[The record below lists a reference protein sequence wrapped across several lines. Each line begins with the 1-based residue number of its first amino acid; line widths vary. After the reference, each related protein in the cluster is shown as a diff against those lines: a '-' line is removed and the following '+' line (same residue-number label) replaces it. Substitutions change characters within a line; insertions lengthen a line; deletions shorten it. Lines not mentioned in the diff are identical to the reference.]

1 MKRILLLL
9 LAALCVAAPLL
20 AASPESQRVLQ
31 EADRAYRE
39 AQYQA
44 AQDGY
49 LRLLR
54 NEGATG
60 HLLYNL
66 GNTAFRLNQ
75 TGRAILYYEKARLL
89 LPRDADLLYNLGRAR
104 ELARDATPEPTGFAA
119 AAFFWIG
126 SLTLAEIFWF
136 FAAANVLFWALML
149 LRLSVKAEWTH
160 YLLYLFLTVWLL
172 AGASFWMKWHQV
184 RTDDRAVILQAEVGV
199 LAGPDI
205 RDTLLFKLHEGTIVR
220 QERAEEGWSL
230 IRLPDGKRGWMKS
243 EALERVVEGT

>member
-1 MKRILLLL
+1 M
-9 LAALCVAAPLL
+9 LAALCVAAPLW
-20 AASPESQRVLQ
+20 AASPESQKVLQ

-75 TGRAILYYEKARLL
+75 TGRAILYYERARLL
-89 LPRDADLLYNLGRAR
+89 LPRDADLAYNLGRAR
-104 ELARDATPEPTGFAA
+104 ELVRDATPEPAGFAT
-119 AAFFWIG
+119 AAFFWLG

-136 FAAANVLFWALML
+136 FAAANVALLVPADAAQAL
-149 LRLSVKAEWTH
+149 LTAEWTH

-172 AGASFWMKWHQV
+172 AGASFWLKWHQV
-184 RTDDRAVILQAEVGV
+184 RTDDRAVILQTEVSV

-220 QERAEEGWSL
+220 QERSEEGWSL
-230 IRLPDGKRGWMKS
+230 IRLPDGKRGWLRS
-243 EALERVVEGT
+243 EGLERIVAGS

>member
-9 LAALCVAAPLL
+9 AVLCVAAPLW
-20 AASPESQRVLQ
+20 AASPESRKILQ

-39 AQYQA
+39 AQYQT

-49 LRLLR
+49 LHLLR

-66 GNTAFRLNQ
+66 GNTAFRMNQ

-89 LPRDADLLYNLGRAR
+89 LPRDADLAYNLGRAR
-104 ELARDATPEPTGFAA
+104 DLARDAAPEPASFAN
-119 AAFFWIG
+119 AAFFWLG

-136 FAAANVLFWALML
+136 FAAANVLFWSLML
-149 LRLSVKAEWTH
+149 LRLYVNAEWTH

-184 RTDDRAVILQAEVGV
+184 NNDDRAVILQAEVGV

-220 QERAEEGWSL
+220 QERTEEDWSL
-230 IRLPDGKRGWMKS
+230 IRLPDGKRGWMRS
-243 EALERVVEGT
+243 EGLGRIVAPS